1 MMHLRLF
8 VLTAI
13 VTIAA
18 PHVGAADPINITAG
32 FLDMNPIFGPLV
44 LSGDRGFTFSSGV
57 DVVGGIF
64 RPWGDCNLDPL
75 HCRPGDT
82 LNLGASWSG
91 NDAGGTATLEG
102 IAYSQVG
109 SLSSFSSITVQ
120 FSGMAVL
127 PALQTGTVTITAP
140 FLFSGSFFHPVDNTA
155 LGFPT
160 VTESLVGSG
169 SATLALTR
177 NRGFPGSWHV
187 DHARYEFASVDATP
201 EPGPLLLMGAGLLGV
216 AAMFR
221 RGMRRQR
228 VP

>member
-1 MMHLRLF
+1 MKILRF
-8 VLTAI
+8 VAFAAI
-13 VTIAA
+13 ATVSVPRA
-18 PHVGAADPINITAG
+18 GLADPINITAG
-32 FLDMNPIFGPLV
+32 FLHMNPTAGPLV

-64 RPWGDCNLDPL
+64 RPWDDCNLDPN

-91 NDAGGTATLEG
+91 NDAGGTATLDG
-102 IAYSQVG
+102 ITYSQVG
-109 SLSSFSSITVQ
+109 SLSSFSSMTVQ

-127 PALQTGTVTITAP
+127 PALQTGTVAITAP
-140 FLFSGSFFHPVDNTA
+140 FLFSGSFFHPIDNNP

-160 VTESLVGSG
+160 VTESLVGRG
-169 SATLALTR
+169 AATLALTP

-187 DHARYEFASVDATP
+187 DDARYEFVSLAATP

-221 RGMRRQR
+221 RRRPR
-228 VP
+228 AL